1 MAWGKRAA
9 AASVTFSQPQML
21 EVGTSGG
28 DRLEPGVRHV
38 TAVGKVEVLELG
50 APGGDRLESPSFRI

>member
-1 MAWGKRAA
+1 
-9 AASVTFSQPQML
+9 ML